1 MSRFRDLQL
10 TLRSVWHL
18 PTVLAVAL
26 LLLLVATLSQDP
38 FDTEEGSG
46 ERVEARITRLSST
59 GNRYQGR
66 WPGLRV
72 SARTDEGAVGVTT
85 ALPAELK
92 GCEVGDRI
100 EARQAGL
107 KLYLKPSPCG

>member
-1 MSRFRDLQL
+1 MDRIRDVRLALQ
-10 TLRSVWHL
+10 SVWHL
-18 PTVLAVAL
+18 PTVLGVGL
-26 LLLLVATLSQDP
+26 LLLLIVLLSQDP
-38 FDTEEGSG
+38 FDVKQGSG
-46 ERVEARITRLSST
+46 EHVEARITQLTST

-85 ALPAELK
+85 ALPADLK
-92 GCEVGDRI
+92 GCNVGDLI

-107 KLYLKPSPCG
+107 KLYLKPSPCE